1 MSSPAIKHV
10 HVLGAGGFIG
20 SNLVSFLL
28 SKGHSVFGHKS
39 LESLEL
45 WTKEAPISDLNG
57 SRIVWLIGKI
67 TPFSAENDNWL
78 VDLEISFIESYIN
91 NSNFQY
97 FPVTLI
103 SSGGCV
109 YSSKNSTYAKE
120 TDIAEGVNKYG
131 QAKIQIEKRFLNSSI
146 SGNILRLGNVYG
158 ESAIPRHGQGV
169 LAHWVDNYNKDLPLK
184 LYGNPDLKRDY
195 IHISDV
201 CAAIEA
207 SLNLPQDSSI
217 YNVGTGRGVTL
228 RELLSIFEIVFSK
241 HIEVEMLPG
250 RPEDNFSYS
259 LDISK
264 IASETRWKPKIS
276 IEDGLQLLSLSMGSG
291 NKNASN

>member
-1 MSSPAIKHV
+1 M

-20 SNLVSFLL
+20 SSLVNSLL
-28 SKGHSVFGHKS
+28 SNGHSVFGHKS

-45 WTKEAPISDLNG
+45 WTNEASIYDLKC

-67 TPFSAENDNWL
+67 TPFSAESDNRL
-78 VDLEISFIESYIN
+78 VDLEISFIESYLN
-91 NSNFQY
+91 NSNFHI
-97 FPVTLI
+97 FPLTLI

-109 YSSKNSTYAKE
+109 YSSKNSIYAKE
-120 TDIAEGVNKYG
+120 TDIAEGINKYG
-131 QAKIQIEKRFLNSSI
+131 HAKIQLEKRFLDSGI
-146 SGNILRLGNVYG
+146 SGTILRLGNVYG

-169 LAHWVDNYNKDLPLK
+169 LAHWMDNYNKGRPLK

-201 CAAIEA
+201 CTAIEA
-207 SLNLPQDSSI
+207 SLNLRQDSSI

-228 RELLSIFEIVFSK
+228 RELLSIFEQTFSK
-241 HIEVEMLPG
+241 DIEVEFLPG

-259 LDISK
+259 LDITK
-264 IASETRWKPKIS
+264 ITSETNWTPKIS
-276 IEDGLQLLSLSMGSG
+276 IEDGLRLLSLSKGSG